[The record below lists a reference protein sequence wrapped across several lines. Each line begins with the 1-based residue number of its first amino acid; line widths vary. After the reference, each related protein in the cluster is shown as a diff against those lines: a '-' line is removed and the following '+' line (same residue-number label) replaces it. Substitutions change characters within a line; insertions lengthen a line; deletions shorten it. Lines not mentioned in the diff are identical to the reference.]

1 MFSSH
6 PYKKILLGM
15 EIIILK

>member
-6 PYKKILLGM
+6 SYKKILLGM